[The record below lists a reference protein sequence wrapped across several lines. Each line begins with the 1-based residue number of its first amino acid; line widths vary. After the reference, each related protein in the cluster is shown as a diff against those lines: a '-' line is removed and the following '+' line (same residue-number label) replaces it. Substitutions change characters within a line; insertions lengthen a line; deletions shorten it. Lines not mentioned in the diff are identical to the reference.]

1 MKIKTVNMPYEEVL
15 KLKKPAHQNPCK
27 PSFLLST
34 VERLVAI
41 PDLSATHFKYTKKDM
56 EKAGDGPWLILMNH
70 SSFLDLEIIS
80 KIMYPKTYNIVCT
93 TDGFVGKP
101 WLMQNLGCIP
111 TNKFVPDMQLIS
123 DISYAI
129 KKNKTNVLM
138 YPEASY
144 SFDGRATRLPRGLG
158 ILFKRLGIPIVMV
171 TTYGSFT
178 RDPLY
183 NSLQKRKVVVSAE
196 MRCLLTPEEC
206 KTLKASEIDDIL
218 DKAFSFDYFKW
229 QQENNITINE
239 SFRADGLNRILY
251 KCPCC
256 KTEGQTE
263 GKGTKFVCHACG
275 KEYEL
280 DEKGFINAVNG
291 ETEFNH
297 IPDWNSWQRSE
308 VRKEIENGTYNMELD
323 VEVGMLV
330 DYKAIYMVGS
340 GKLIHNENGFTLTAC
355 DGKLNYE
362 QSPTYAYSTYSDFF
376 WYEIGDIICIGDKSY
391 IYYCF
396 PKEKDVVSKIR
407 MAAEEMYKLKKQTQE
422 Q

>member
-1 MKIKTVNMPYEEVL
+1 MKIKTINLPYEEVL
-15 KLKKPAHQNPCK
+15 QLKKAEHRNPQR
-27 PSFLLST
+27 PSFLLNT
-34 VERLVAI
+34 VQRLAAV
-41 PDLSATHFKYTKKDM
+41 PDLAATHFKYTKRDM
-56 EKAGDGPWLILMNH
+56 EKAGNGPWLILMNH

-80 KIMYPKTYNIVCT
+80 KMMYPKRYSIVCT

-101 WLMQNLGCIP
+101 AVMYGLGCIP
-111 TNKFVPDMQLIS
+111 TNKFVPDVQLIS

-129 KKNKTNVLM
+129 KKNKTSVLM

-158 ILFKRLGIPIVMV
+158 ILFKRLGVPVVMV

-183 NSLQKRKVVVSAE
+183 NNLQKRKIDVSAE
-196 MRCLLTPEEC
+196 MKCLFTSEEC
-206 KTLKASEIDDIL
+206 KSMKTSEIDAAL
-218 DKAFSFDYFKW
+218 DEAFSFDYFRW
-229 QQENNITINE
+229 QQENNIIINE
-239 SFRADGLNRILY
+239 GFRADGLNRILY

-263 GKGTKFVCHACG
+263 GKGTKLICRACG

-280 DEKGFINAVNG
+280 DEKGFIHALDGN
-291 ETEFNH
+291 TEFDH
-297 IPDWNSWQRSE
+297 IPDWNAWQRE
-308 VRKEIENGTYNMELD
+308 ELKKEIENGTYDLSCE

-340 GKLIHNENGFTLTAC
+340 GTLTQNGNGFTLSAC
-355 DGKLNYE
+355 DGKLHYE
-362 QSPTYAYSTYSDFF
+362 QSPGYAYSSYSDFF
-376 WYEIGDIICIGDKSY
+376 WYEIGDIICIGDKDY

-407 MAAEEMYKLKKQTQE
+407 MATEEMYKLTKQQ
-422 Q
+422 